1 MTNSRVG
8 ADVADNGES
17 ALGGSKSLGV
27 EEGGDSGGEV
37 NAVDEDVGVLDD
49 FLEWATCRRQY

>member
-17 ALGGSKSLGV
+17 TLGRSKSLSV
-27 EEGGDSGGEV
+27 DEGGDSSGKV